1 MNMENYT
8 WFVTQTELHS
18 TQLLPNTVI
27 QLIAGVLG
35 ILGNTIVLL
44 MYTRYIQDNTGT
56 RYFIPILALVDLVGC
71 ISNVTKFQLEDSV
84 QYFYP
89 SLGLCKTL
97 SFCMVLFGT
106 HSALLISM
114 IALQRYLLIC
124 RPFGQQMTIGRRRLA
139 ILITF
144 VLSSGGAGPSLYI
157 AGIREYPIHNIS
169 ETLPSTC
176 NFGYGSRVRIP
187 YFGSLLVGSII
198 TIIATICLYIPVVKT
213 IYRRFHNQKA
223 QSNDREKTNA
233 TQVTVFVLETGQ
245 RTNEQSFSEHEI
257 TSTSDETQKKST
269 NNQKGSRE
277 KMTRKISQMF
287 FMIIVIYVVSFVTS
301 LITTV
306 YANIYGPPRE
316 GYRLNIYFFFLRF
329 NLLNHISNPYIYWY
343 FDIKFRQELY
353 NFCHSCLR
361 SSGRYNVY

>member
-1 MNMENYT
+1 M
-8 WFVTQTELHS
+8 
-18 TQLLPNTVI
+18 
-27 QLIAGVLG
+27 
-35 ILGNTIVLL
+35 
-44 MYTRYIQDNTGT
+44 
-56 RYFIPILALVDLVGC
+56 
-71 ISNVTKFQLEDSV
+71 
-84 QYFYP
+84 
-89 SLGLCKTL
+89 
-97 SFCMVLFGT
+97 
-106 HSALLISM
+106 
-114 IALQRYLLIC
+114 
-124 RPFGQQMTIGRRRLA
+124 
-139 ILITF
+139 
-144 VLSSGGAGPSLYI
+144 
-157 AGIREYPIHNIS
+157 
-169 ETLPSTC
+169 
-176 NFGYGSRVRIP
+176 
-187 YFGSLLVGSII
+187 
-198 TIIATICLYIPVVKT
+198 VKT

-233 TQVTVFVLETGQ
+233 TQVTVFVLETGH

-306 YANIYGPPRE
+306 YANIYGAPRV

-353 NFCHSCLR
+353 NFCQSCLR
-361 SSGRYNVY
+361 SSGRYKVY